1 MGVPSPAPSPG
12 LHSTPILSSI
22 VFGLPQLVVP
32 LGVRQT
38 STDLELLSV
47 VLPAVGQG
55 TASVHYRNRPFTR
68 LGPITVSLLGADRA
82 GRHRNRRTG
91 GNHSVLSL
99 IPIGMYC
106 CLSVSV
112 ADCQSHRNYRRG
124 DYLRV
129 VGFSLSCPVLRLKPQ
144 GFSLTLI
151 NPNLVKYAELS
162 QITRIIARITSSGQT
177 CEERRRVLTSCHAA
191 HMRIKMIDN
200 RKRSEILAIIL
211 KSREILYCS
220 FRLSDHAEQGKC
232 ASLFTR

>member
-1 MGVPSPAPSPG
+1 MGVPSPIPG
-12 LHSTPILSSI
+12 TPILSSI

-112 ADCQSHRNYRRG
+112 ADCQSHRNYRRV

-129 VGFSLSCPVLRLKPQ
+129 VGFSLRLKPQ
-144 GFSLTLI
+144 VFSLTLI
-151 NPNLVKYAELS
+151 
-162 QITRIIARITSSGQT
+162 ITLDSIYFYHISP
-177 CEERRRVLTSCHAA
+177 RVIFVCFNTV
-191 HMRIKMIDN
+191 
-200 RKRSEILAIIL
+200 
-211 KSREILYCS
+211 
-220 FRLSDHAEQGKC
+220 DH
-232 ASLFTR
+232 